1 MITWRRKRKTLVL
14 NNVTGEDDT
23 MWRAVSLEAD
33 GGLSI
38 EGHDLGRDVEEF
50 FGCREYE
57 FTRRLSR
64 RETAALRQLLG
75 VKRRGDLLA
84 VVAERFATTA
94 DLERFMKDHGIEGT
108 FWSRTGD

>member
-1 MITWRRKRKTLVL
+1 MITWRRKRRTLVMK
-14 NNVTGEDDT
+14 NVTAEDDT
-23 MWRAVSLEAD
+23 MWRAVTLEAD

-38 EGHDLGRDVEEF
+38 EGHDLGRDVEQF

-57 FTRRLSR
+57 FARRLSR
-64 RETAALRQLLG
+64 QETAVLRGLLG

-84 VVAERFATTA
+84 AVAERFRATVE
-94 DLERFMKDHGIEGT
+94 LERFVQQHGIEGT